1 MTAWLASIV
10 GVVVVGVVVEL
21 VTQGRRMENFV
32 RSIYSFVVLFVIVS
46 PLPKLLQ
53 TDWDTMQMENLVDAE
68 LVENLSQSSKQ
79 IQVSQILR
87 NMGYEN
93 ALVTLVDDTV
103 YVNLG
108 LSLETEK
115 LQELQ
120 KTLGEEVVII

>member
-53 TDWDTMQMENLVDAE
+53 TDWDSMQMENLVDTE

-79 IQVSQILR
+79 VQVSQILR

>member
-53 TDWDTMQMENLVDAE
+53 TDWDTIQMENLVDAE
-68 LVENLSQSSKQ
+68 LVENLLQSSKQ
-79 IQVSQILR
+79 VQVSQILR

>member
-53 TDWDTMQMENLVDAE
+53 TDWGTLQMENLVDAE
-68 LVENLSQSSKQ
+68 LIENLSQSSKQ
-79 IQVSQILR
+79 VQVSQILR

>member
-53 TDWDTMQMENLVDAE
+53 TDWDTLQMENLVDAE

-79 IQVSQILR
+79 VQVSQILR

-93 ALVTLVDDTV
+93 ALVTLVDDIV

>member
-79 IQVSQILR
+79 VQVSQILR

>member
-53 TDWDTMQMENLVDAE
+53 TDWGTMQMENLVDAE

-79 IQVSQILR
+79 VQVSQILR

>member
-32 RSIYSFVVLFVIVS
+32 RSIYSFIVLFVIVS

-53 TDWDTMQMENLVDAE
+53 TDWDTIQMENLVDAE

-79 IQVSQILR
+79 VQVSQILR

>member
-53 TDWDTMQMENLVDAE
+53 TDWDTMQMENLVDTE

-79 IQVSQILR
+79 VQVSQILR

>member
-53 TDWDTMQMENLVDAE
+53 TDWDTLQMENLVDAE

-79 IQVSQILR
+79 VQVSQILR

>member
-53 TDWDTMQMENLVDAE
+53 TDWDTLQMENLVDAE

-79 IQVSQILR
+79 VQVSQILR

-108 LSLETEK
+108 FSLETEK

>member
-32 RSIYSFVVLFVIVS
+32 RSIYSFIVLFVIVS

-53 TDWDTMQMENLVDAE
+53 TDWDTLQMENLVDAE

-79 IQVSQILR
+79 VQVSQILR